1 MSHPQSPLATHLPE
15 VRVDVDLAPPRL
27 AIAAGPPTPAKR
39 RSVPVVPLLKAT
51 VRNAQQLLAA
61 AQDAHAAYLNAVAES
76 VAEAV
81 RADVAS
87 GILAPPLE
95 DPTAVEDALAA
106 HANAAAH
113 NSYLLEY
120 GGRDLAIL
128 ALVLAEYGAP
138 VDYAGA
144 ISLGIRSHQGR
155 TEGAAALLIHT
166 HANQTCHRLGLTAKV
181 SWFELGLIAVRDEIL
196 RRVARLSD
204 GTPNLHVHKTGRL
217 HQRRLPIW
225 VGEPEPEPT
234 PPLPPTSRRKRR

>member
-15 VRVDVDLAPPRL
+15 VRVDVALAPPSH
-27 AIAAGPPTPAKR
+27 AIAACPPTPAKR
-39 RSVPVVPLLKAT
+39 RYVPVAPLLKAT
-51 VRNAQQLLAA
+51 VRNAQQLLTA
-61 AQDAHAAYLNAVAES
+61 AQDAHAAYLDAVAES

-95 DPTAVEDALAA
+95 NPIAIEDALAA

-113 NSYLLEY
+113 NCYLLEY
-120 GGRDLAIL
+120 GDRGLAIL
-128 ALVLAEYGAP
+128 GLVLAEYGAP

-155 TEGAAALLIHT
+155 PESEAALLIHS
-166 HANQTCHRLGLTAKV
+166 HANQTCHRLGLTANV

-196 RRVARLSD
+196 RRVAGLPD
-204 GTPNLHVHKTGRL
+204 GTPNLHVHMTGRL

-225 VGEPEPEPT
+225 VGEPEPA
-234 PPLPPTSRRKRR
+234 PLPPPTSRRNRR